1 MDNIVHFSYL
11 MGAQYMYMRYKM
23 VKIVIFITNI
33 ITVVTA
39 KVHCKYR
46 LMKI

>member
-1 MDNIVHFSYL
+1 

-33 ITVVTA
+33 ITVNVVTA